1 MSGLQRFEQRLEQFV
16 SGAFARAFRSA
27 VQPVEISAALQRE
40 CDNNAQILSRQR
52 RMVPNDFHVELSQAD
67 LDRLAPYDSALVKEL
82 TSQLTEH
89 AEKQSYVFSGP
100 VTIGFEAADD
110 LTIGRFRVR
119 SQAHA
124 SVISNATQTQVRRAR
139 AYVEVNGTRHPL
151 QPPGLVVGRGTEAD
165 LRINDP
171 GVSRRHVEFTVDESA
186 DGGVAIA
193 VQDLGS
199 TNGMLVDGH
208 RVATTPLN
216 DGSEVR
222 VGRTTLTVRVSRRT
236 PMSELTLFLIKIS
249 YLAILWIFVLSAISV
264 VRSDMFGAR
273 VPQTAR
279 EAAAPKPRRQPK
291 QRARKGAPTH
301 VLVVDGANQGERA
314 DLAAAPILIGRGND
328 AAIRLDDDY
337 VSTRHARIAAS
348 GDQWFV
354 EDLGST
360 NGTYIGSARIT
371 QPTTLALG
379 TQVRIGKTILELRK

>member
-67 LDRLAPYDSALVKEL
+67 LDRLAPYDSTLVKEL
-82 TSQLTEH
+82 TTQLAEH

-100 VTIGFEAADD
+100 VTIGFDAADD

-119 SQAHA
+119 SRAHA
-124 SVISNATQTQVRRAR
+124 SVTSNATNTQVRRAR

-171 GVSRRHVEFTVDESA
+171 GVSRRHIEFTVDES
-186 DGGVAIA
+186 GEGVTMA
-193 VQDLGS
+193 VHDLGS

-208 RVATTPLN
+208 RVASAPLR

-222 VGRTTLTVRVSRRT
+222 VGRTTLTVRVV
-236 PMSELTLFLIKIS
+236 E
-249 YLAILWIFVLSAISV
+249 
-264 VRSDMFGAR
+264 
-273 VPQTAR
+273 
-279 EAAAPKPRRQPK
+279 E
-291 QRARKGAPTH
+291 
-301 VLVVDGANQGERA
+301 DG
-314 DLAAAPILIGRGND
+314 D
-328 AAIRLDDDY
+328 
-337 VSTRHARIAAS
+337 V
-348 GDQWFV
+348 
-354 EDLGST
+354 
-360 NGTYIGSARIT
+360 
-371 QPTTLALG
+371 
-379 TQVRIGKTILELRK
+379 